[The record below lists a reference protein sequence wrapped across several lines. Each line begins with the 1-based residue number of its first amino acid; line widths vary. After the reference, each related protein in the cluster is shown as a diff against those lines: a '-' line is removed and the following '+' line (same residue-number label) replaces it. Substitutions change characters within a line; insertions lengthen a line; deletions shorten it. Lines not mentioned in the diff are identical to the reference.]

1 MDKIYFCVLVINTC
15 TFIYDIINLSFS
27 LSILSFLLH
36 TCIKIIEIFNYNLS
50 LRDYNSIQALLVLF
64 LGFFWAADNLFI
76 LKGITYLNFFM
87 IHILY
92 TILILWYCC
101 WYLFKVYFSW
111 LYIFIYFVCFK
122 SWLVNN
128 LRFSD
133 PQP

>member
-15 TFIYDIINLSFS
+15 TFIYDIINISFS

-36 TCIKIIEIFNYNLS
+36 TCITIIEIFNYNLS
-50 LRDYNSIQALLVLF
+50 LRDYNCIQALFVF
-64 LGFFWAADNLFI
+64 WFFFFWAADNLFI

-92 TILILWYCC
+92 YTILILWYCC
-101 WYLFKVYFSW
+101 WYLFVYFSW

>member
-15 TFIYDIINLSFS
+15 TFIYDIINLSLS

-50 LRDYNSIQALLVLF
+50 LRDYNCIQALFVF
-64 LGFFWAADNLFI
+64 WFFFFWAADNLFI

-92 TILILWYCC
+92 YTILILWYCC
-101 WYLFKVYFSW
+101 WYLFVYFSW
-111 LYIFIYFVCFK
+111 LYMYIFIYFVCFK
-122 SWLVNN
+122 SWLVNII
-128 LRFSD
+128 
-133 PQP
+133 